1 MDISPYKFNQPG
13 GEPQPDYVHV
23 VRTLNPS
30 SFQSNFKKKCLI
42 NFKASCPDTYR
53 GKFNRFDFP
62 EKSLAELYAQEI
74 RDIIQ
79 DMNRQNKGPAA
90 FIAESLQSC
99 GGQIIPPDGYFQ
111 AVYQ

>member
-23 VRTLNPS
+23 
-30 SFQSNFKKKCLI
+30 
-42 NFKASCPDTYR
+42 ASCPDTYR

-79 DMNRQNKGPAA
+79 DINRQNKGPAA
-90 FIAESLQSC
+90 FIAESFQSC
-99 GGQIIPPDGYFQ
+99 GGQIIPPDGYFTS
-111 AVYQ
+111 VYQ

>member
-1 MDISPYKFNQPG
+1 MEIQ
-13 GEPQPDYVHV
+13 
-23 VRTLNPS
+23 
-30 SFQSNFKKKCLI
+30 
-42 NFKASCPDTYR
+42 ASCPDTYR

-62 EKSLAELYAQEI
+62 EKSLTELYAQEI

-99 GGQIIPPDGYFQ
+99 GGQIIPPEGYFQ
-111 AVYQ
+111 SVYK